1 MQEIARQQIFPI
13 FVLNVGK
20 MLYFQSW
27 HVGGGR
33 DGHRPPEPES
43 GRPSSLSQITPA
55 GRPAGLLL
63 IKGSYGS
70 GPRRTFLTAFRTDRP
85 ARPSGRAYWWLPR
98 CFSGRICG
106 FWASPKGSG
115 PGWFRTAADR
125 SGPVQ
130 TTVST
135 AQRGNCYLIV
145 AQVNYEV
152 DGVLKFWN
160 WTRNGR
166 NHWCHLRD
174 SSERINARLNKAKQ

>member
-1 MQEIARQQIFPI
+1 M
-13 FVLNVGK
+13 
-20 MLYFQSW
+20 
-27 HVGGGR
+27 GGGR
-33 DGHRPPEPES
+33 DGHGPPEPE
-43 GRPSSLSQITPA
+43 A
-55 GRPAGLLL
+55 GRPACLRFHRPVGILL
-63 IKGSYGS
+63 IKVTMGPDRS
-70 GPRRTFLTAFRTDRP
+70 GRFWLRSGLTGRP
-85 ARPSGRAYWWLPR
+85 GGRAYCWLPR
-98 CFSGRICG
+98 CFSEQISG
-106 FWASPKGSG
+106 FWASPEGSG
-115 PGWFRTAADR
+115 PGRSVVRTAFRTAADR

-145 AQVNYEV
+145 AQVNYAV